1 MNETIQR
8 KVSKWL
14 AFGAFLLAGASQLR
28 AHDLWIV
35 PGRFHLKPGESLRI
49 FLNSG
54 DEFPKSDSLLGEFR
68 IASFNQYSATEQIPL
83 TGFLADGKSL
93 TAEMKAPSRGT
104 VVLGLA
110 TKPRLVRLKA
120 DEFNEYLKEEG
131 LLRVLEQRERRGET
145 ADAVVERYTKWAKA
159 ILAVGEGD
167 DSWQKNTGMRIEIV
181 PEYDPCGIK
190 VGEALSV
197 RVFFDNKPLSGSTLV
212 GARAG
217 GPPRELEAVTDDEG
231 RARLTISE
239 AGRWYIRT
247 IHMIRLVD
255 DPETQWESFWTTL
268 TFEVQE

>member
-1 MNETIQR
+1 
-8 KVSKWL
+8 
-14 AFGAFLLAGASQLR
+14 LLAGASQLR

-83 TGFLADGKSL
+83 TGFVVDGKSL
-93 TAEMKAPSRGT
+93 TVEMKAPPRGM

-120 DEFNEYLKEEG
+120 DEFNDYLKEEG
-131 LLRVLEQRERRGET
+131 LLRVLEQREQRGET
-145 ADAVVERYTKWAKA
+145 AEAVVERYTKWAKA

-167 DSWQKNTGMRIEIV
+167 DSWQKNIGMRIEIV
-181 PEYDPCGIK
+181 PEYDPCETE
-190 VGEALSV
+190 VGEELSV
-197 RVFFDNKPLSGSTLV
+197 RVFFEGQPLSGSTLV